1 LILKL
6 IGKCF
11 SC

>member
-6 IGKCF
+6 GKCF